1 MLFSFPG
8 TTSEGVQL
16 NIAKAMPSP
25 YPYLCSTPEK
35 QGEKS
40 VLFVIHVELSFI

>member
-25 YPYLCSTPEK
+25 YPYLHSTPEM
-35 QGEKS
+35 QGEN
-40 VLFVIHVELSFI
+40 VYYLSYTLN

>member
-8 TTSEGVQL
+8 TNCEGVQL
-16 NIAKAMPSP
+16 NIAKAMPSS
-25 YPYLCSTPEK
+25 YPYLHSTQEM

-40 VLFVIHVELSFI
+40 VLFVIYVELGFI